1 MLNHDISGRFHLT
14 ADISAQVLPN
24 RAPPTRR
31 RTFYFILINHSL
43 SKLGLN
49 RGRRARMIASKG
61 VLVEIDCYLGGVK
74 WYWLAIADGS

>member
-1 MLNHDISGRFHLT
+1 MNISGRFHLT

-43 SKLGLN
+43 SKLGLELN
-49 RGRRARMIASKG
+49 RGRRARMIASKN
-61 VLVEIDCYLGGVK
+61 VLVEIDY
-74 WYWLAIADGS
+74 